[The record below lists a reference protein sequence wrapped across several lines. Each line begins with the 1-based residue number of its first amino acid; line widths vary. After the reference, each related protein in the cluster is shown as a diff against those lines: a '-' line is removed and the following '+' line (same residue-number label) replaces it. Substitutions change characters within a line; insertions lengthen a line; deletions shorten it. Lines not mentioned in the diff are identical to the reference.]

1 MSRQFF
7 TCIFGSDVN
16 KWRPSVDKLHER
28 IKLAE
33 QQLVVAE
40 AASAEAEAAE
50 PACSSEAQ
58 LASSAV
64 VQVCGDDANADDIHD
79 DKNEEHW
86 QQAVRNSLVLR
97 SSALALSEL
106 TRMPGWGSL
115 VDREILDEELPF
127 RVTATFWMNDCTNS
141 HVWQKQKL
149 SALHVS
155 AICLASL
162 KAFRAGAVLLGS

>member
-16 KWRPSVDKLHER
+16 KWRPSADKLHER
-28 IKLAE
+28 TELAE

-50 PACSSEAQ
+50 PACS
-58 LASSAV
+58 ASSAV
-64 VQVCGDDANADDIHD
+64 VQVGGDDANADDMHD
-79 DKNEEHW
+79 DKNEEFW

-162 KAFRAGAVLLGS
+162 KAFRAGAVLWVLVVV